1 MKLIFWLIEIF
12 NEKLKFQLFFN
23 PNIDLYQGKR
33 QILDYYTKNL
43 IFKVWLFI
51 PPCVLNVPI
60 VHWKSMTEKICH
72 SLKKKL
78 V

>member
-33 QILDYYTKNL
+33 QILDYYTKN
-43 IFKVWLFI
+43 
-51 PPCVLNVPI
+51 
-60 VHWKSMTEKICH
+60 
-72 SLKKKL
+72 
-78 V
+78 